1 MSNSVAQQISL
12 IRSHIFT
19 RRFDAATLLI
29 VESVM
34 VSKDVM
40 EFRSS
45 LREFF
50 RSESMSIMRENA
62 EKPLEKKLL
71 DLEFLVQS
79 FALLGDVEAC
89 ENALLCFQ
97 KNSRTDGKTV
107 ECFESLEVIEK
118 LKQLKDCATTLAAS
132 HSVQAQAAKYTK
144 SKQIKRS
151 KACST
156 IGERTQSIASTLFR
170 NGIRKRNLR
179 RLQESQSLL
188 GKTDERNTTEI

>member
-79 FALLGDVEAC
+79 FALLGDVESCLALRYEALLLREFKSSSHQWLEVSYTEWLNFAEQSLDYGFHSIARKAC

-132 HSVQAQAAKYTK
+132 HSGAG
-144 SKQIKRS
+144 SKVH
-151 KACST
+151 
-156 IGERTQSIASTLFR
+156 
-170 NGIRKRNLR
+170 
-179 RLQESQSLL
+179 
-188 GKTDERNTTEI
+188 